1 MKKKIS
7 VLGLVLVL
15 VLGLVG
21 CGSGNEDETGYNE
34 EALKQQA
41 DFMIS
46 TFRSAPQEELE
57 ELIEQPDMV
66 IDITFLN
73 YGLRLG
79 ASEFREMTNAWI
91 AGMEEC
97 GEIMSFNW
105 TETKVTSDGITLVGE
120 FEAEKRNG
128 TLEFAF
134 NQKTDM
140 ESLTFNANY
149 ELSEI
154 LTKAALNTLL
164 GMGTV
169 FVVLIFIAFI
179 ISLFGFIPALEKK
192 FSGKK
197 EEPVAKTL
205 VETEIVQAKAS
216 VPAATDDT
224 ELVAV
229 ISAAIAAATG
239 TSTDGF
245 VVRSI
250 KRRKT
255 NRWN

>member
-7 VLGLVLVL
+7 LLGLVLIL
-15 VLGLVG
+15 VLSLVG
-21 CGSGNEDETGYNE
+21 CGSSKDEADYNE
-34 EALKQQA
+34 EALKYQA
-41 DFMIS
+41 EFVKSM
-46 TFRSAPQEELE
+46 FEGMPQEEMEALT
-57 ELIEQPDMV
+57 EQPDMV
-66 IDITFLN
+66 LDIMLLQMN
-73 YGLRLG
+73 LRLG
-79 ASEFREMTNAWI
+79 ASEFREMVNAWN

-97 GEIMSFNW
+97 GKIESFQW
-105 TETKVTSDGITLVGE
+105 TETKVTNEGITLIGE
-120 FEAEKRNG
+120 FEAELRSG

-140 ESLTFNANY
+140 ESMTFNANY
-149 ELSEI
+149 GLSEI

-205 VETEIVQAKAS
+205 VEKEIVQAK
-216 VPAATDDT
+216 VPVAAATDDT

-239 TSTDGF
+239 TSTDVF

>member
-7 VLGLVLVL
+7 LLGLVLIL
-15 VLGLVG
+15 VLSLVG
-21 CGSGNEDETGYNE
+21 CGSDKDEAGYNE
-34 EALKQQA
+34 EVLKQQA
-41 DFMIS
+41 EFMIS
-46 TFRSAPQEELE
+46 MLEGVPQEELAA
-57 ELIEQPDMV
+57 LMEQPDMV
-66 IDITFLN
+66 LDVTFLN

-79 ASEFREMTNAWI
+79 ASEFRDMANAWT

-97 GEIMSFNW
+97 GEIESYEW
-105 TETKVTSDGITLVGE
+105 TESKVTSDGITLIAN
-120 FEAEKRNG
+120 FEAKLRSG

-140 ESLTFNANY
+140 ESMTFNANY

-197 EEPVAKTL
+197 EEPKKEAPAPVAAAP
-205 VETEIVQAKAS
+205 VAAAKAE
-216 VPAATDDT
+216 TDDT
-224 ELVAV
+224 ELIAV

>member
-7 VLGLVLVL
+7 LLGLVLIL

-21 CGSGNEDETGYNE
+21 CGSSKDEADYDE
-34 EALKQQA
+34 ETLRQQA

-46 TFRSAPQEELE
+46 TFQSAPQEELKA
-57 ELIEQPDMV
+57 LTEQPDMLL
-66 IDITFLN
+66 DITFIN

-79 ASEFREMTNAWI
+79 AAEFRDMANAWI

-97 GEIMSFNW
+97 GELKSYEW
-105 TETKVTSDGITLVGE
+105 TESKVTNEGITLVAD
-120 FEAEKRNG
+120 FEAEQRSG

-134 NQKTDM
+134 SQKADM
-140 ESLTFNANY
+140 ESMTFNANY
-149 ELSEI
+149 GLSEI

-205 VETEIVQAKAS
+205 VEKEIVQAKA
-216 VPAATDDT
+216 PAAAATDDT